1 VTSNADATMIGW
13 VDQALD
19 KYVKQMRQRGVDPV
33 GVRADTLAKSVG
45 IDRSYMSTYL
55 QVYRERQRTKG
66 DTRYVIG
73 SEGYG
78 RAARWRIQ
86 SKPDSD
92 PKAVRKNRKDHA
104 KYVARDNVTKLI
116 RDYASETHPALGDAD
131 VDKVVRIAIDGLVA
145 QTLAAV
151 DTAVALIELGQV

>member
-1 VTSNADATMIGW
+1 MNDDTTMIEL
-13 VDQALD
+13 VDQALG
-19 KYVKQMRQRGVDPV
+19 KYVKRMRQRGVDPS
-33 GVRADTLAKSVG
+33 GVRAETLATSVRA
-45 IDRSYMSTYL
+45 DRTYMSTAL
-55 QVYRERQRTKG
+55 QVYRHRQRTKG

-73 SEGYG
+73 AEGYG

-92 PKAVRKNRKDHA
+92 PKSVQKNRKDHA

-116 RDYASETHPALGDAD
+116 RDYACETHPALRDTD
-131 VDKVVRIAIDGLVA
+131 VDKVIRIAVDGLVA
-145 QTLAAV
+145 QAEAAI